1 MKERLVVQVVTR
13 AQFLDQLRAT
23 PRDWRETPGGYIRTK
38 AGSECPISVV
48 TRAPWRCGPDA
59 VNMLKEDFDAIL
71 CASDMR
77 VDRNDPAFAASLRKE
92 LLDACGLL

>member
-1 MKERLVVQVVTR
+1 LLTR
-13 AQFLDQLRAT
+13 AQFLEKLRAT

-38 AGSECPISVV
+38 TGSQCPLTVA
-48 TRAPWRCGPDA
+48 TGTPWRDGPDR
-59 VNMLKEDFDAIL
+59 VNMSKEDFDAIL

-77 VDRNDPAFAASLRKE
+77 VDRNDPAFTTSLRKE